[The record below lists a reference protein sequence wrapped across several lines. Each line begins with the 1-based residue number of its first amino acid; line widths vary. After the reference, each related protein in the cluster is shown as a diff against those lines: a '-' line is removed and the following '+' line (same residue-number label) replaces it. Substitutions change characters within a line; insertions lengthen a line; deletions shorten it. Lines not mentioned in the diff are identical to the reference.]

1 MFGEMLKQLRKQCSY
16 TQAEISK
23 ILGIDRSTYAYY
35 ESEKTQPNIETI
47 IKIARV
53 YNITT
58 DSLLGVEKKDAKSF
72 VVADGKNDSFPI
84 ENFSVPGY
92 ISELTKEE
100 RELILIYR
108 AVDNKKRIKNFME
121 KEYKKQL

>member
-1 MFGEMLKQLRKQCSY
+1 MLKQLRKQCSY